1 MVLLAVAKLVV
12 FFLPLVASVKVLVE
26 RGKDFDKIIW
36 DGDCSTINA
45 VYDTFDTEKFCECKE
60 RIIRYGIK
68 TELYGAL
75 YPDGN
80 GFVKCSYNYREFVY
94 QGLYIRFVYQVVY
107 TKISTFLLM
116 SF

>member
-12 FFLPLVASVKVLVE
+12 FFLQLVASVKVLVE

-36 DGDCSTINA
+36 DGDCRTINA

-68 TELYGAL
+68 TERHGAL
-75 YPDGN
+75 YPDRN
-80 GFVKCSYNYREFVY
+80 GFVKCSYNYRET
-94 QGLYIRFVYQVVY
+94 GLYI
-107 TKISTFLLM
+107 K
-116 SF
+116 